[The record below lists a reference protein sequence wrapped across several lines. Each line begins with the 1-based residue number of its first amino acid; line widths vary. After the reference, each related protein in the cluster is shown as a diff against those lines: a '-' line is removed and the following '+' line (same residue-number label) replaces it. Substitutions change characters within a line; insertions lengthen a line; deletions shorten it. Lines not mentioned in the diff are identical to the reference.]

1 MTEPIERQQS
11 VPPEVPQSTP
21 EGGPPPVPVDAQ
33 MAVQQLRIAGFSEDQ
48 QAALTTALLRV
59 LALWTQQATRGDLQ
73 TELHAGEQRLAQQF
87 DALHAEIR
95 HEVAQHTNA
104 LREEFQSEF
113 ARHADLL
120 HATRDQPARKR
131 DVPLWLV
138 TALLVLTC
146 AGVFLL
152 VGRSVL
158 GW

>member
-1 MTEPIERQQS
+1 MTEPIERPQS
-11 VPPEVPQSTP
+11 VPFDIPQSAP
-21 EGGPPPVPVDAQ
+21 EGEPQPVPVDTQ
-33 MAVQQLRIAGFSEDQ
+33 MAVQQLRDAGFSADQ

-73 TELHAGEQRLAQQF
+73 AELHAGEQRLAQHL
-87 DALHAEIR
+87 DALHEDIR
-95 HEVAQHTNA
+95 REVAQHTKA
-104 LREEFQSEF
+104 LREELQSEF

-120 HATRDQPARKR
+120 HTTRTQPARR
-131 DVPLWLV
+131 TDVPLWLI

-152 VGRSVL
+152 VGRSML